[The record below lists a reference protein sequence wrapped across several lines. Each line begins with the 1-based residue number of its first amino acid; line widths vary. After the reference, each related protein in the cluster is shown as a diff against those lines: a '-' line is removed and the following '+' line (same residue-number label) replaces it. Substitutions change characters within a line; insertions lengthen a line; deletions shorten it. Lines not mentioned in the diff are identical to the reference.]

1 MSEIK
6 RKVNDKMRLR
16 AALTGGETNLFVRAS
31 LFDQL
36 GAPIAPVTAN
46 LPHLAKGTYG
56 ENTIQMPNLEQVFVR
71 TEVFLDAG
79 FTILAPRYR
88 DLGLDIYSH
97 DTLDPAQLVPKAYN
111 VNAVFERKDTFVR
124 VEQKPEVIAT
134 VESNDITAKVDQA
147 QAQVKAKIETQ
158 NEIEGV
164 IND

>member
-16 AALTGGETNLFVRAS
+16 AALTGGETDLFVRAS
-31 LFDQL
+31 LFDAL
-36 GAPIAPVTAN
+36 GAPLSPPTAT

-56 ENTIQMPNLEQVFVR
+56 ENALQMPNLEHVFVR

-79 FTILAPRYR
+79 FTIPAPRYR
-88 DLGLDIYSH
+88 DLGLDIYSL

-111 VNAVFERKDTFVR
+111 VNAVFERKDIFVR
-124 VEQKPEVIAT
+124 VEQKPEVTAN
-134 VESNDITAKVDQA
+134 VGSNDITARVNQGE
-147 QAQVKAKIETQ
+147 VNAKIETQ

>member
-6 RKVNDKMRLR
+6 RKVNDKLRLR
-16 AALTGGETNLFVRAS
+16 AALTGGETDLFVRAS

-36 GAPIAPVTAN
+36 GAALVPATVS

-56 ENTIQMPNLEQVFVR
+56 ENALQMPNLEQVFVR

-88 DLGLDIYSH
+88 DLGLDIYSL
-97 DTLDPAQLVPKAYN
+97 DTLDPAQLVPKSYN
-111 VNAVFERKDTFVR
+111 VNAVFERKDIFVR
-124 VEQKPEVIAT
+124 VEQKPEVLASIGA
-134 VESNDITAKVDQA
+134 NDITAKVGQSE
-147 QAQVKAKIETQ
+147 VIAKIETQ